1 MAGNFIISFDC
12 EGKWGMSD
20 HLTDHHHACL
30 TNEKLNEAYS
40 KLIGILDKNEV
51 KATFAFVGAFTLSS
65 DEYHEHKDWFPDVDI
80 NGQNWLSAFKQAA
93 SQNQFDGWFNPAAF
107 EKVIKSGAHEIAS
120 HGFSHL
126 PLAESLIK
134 KEEFFR
140 EMELIRK
147 VDELKG
153 CSSKSFIYPRNQ
165 VGFVNELFKSG
176 FSGYRGSSEVQ
187 TKKRIMNRLGNLL
200 GEFNIFT
207 PSEHHSKEDKIIK
220 IPAGYFLN
228 WRRGLRQK
236 VPFQVTY
243 KKWANLIADAVK
255 QENVVHLW
263 THPHNFIDGDNM
275 YHLLDEILKSVR
287 DAVKR
292 GELVNLTQIEYVENR
307 LGLKNA

>member
-1 MAGNFIISFDC
+1 MAGNFIISLDC

-30 TNEKLNEAYS
+30 TNEKLNESYS
-40 KLIGILDKNEV
+40 KLIKILEENEI
-51 KATFAFVGAFTLSS
+51 KATFAFVGAFTMSC
-65 DEYHEHKDWFPDVDI
+65 DEYHAHKDWFPDVDI

-107 EKVIKSGAHEIAS
+107 EQVMKSGAHEIAS

-134 KEEFFR
+134 KEDLFR

-153 CSSKSFIYPRNQ
+153 CSSKSFVYPRNR
-165 VGFVNELFKSG
+165 VGFVNELFESG
-176 FSGYRGSSEVQ
+176 FSGYRGSSEIK
-187 TKKRIMNRLGNLL
+187 TKSRRMNRLGNLL
-200 GEFNIFT
+200 GELNLSA
-207 PSEHHSKEDKIIK
+207 PAQDHSDMEKIIN

-228 WRRGLRQK
+228 WRYGLRK
-236 VPFQVTY
+236 RIPISLTL
-243 KKWANLIADAVK
+243 KKWTNLIADAIK
-255 QENVVHLW
+255 FEKVVHLW

-275 YHLLDEILKSVR
+275 YFLLDKILKRVR
-287 DAVKR
+287 DAVQR
-292 GELVNLTQIEYVENR
+292 GELVNLTQLEYAEKR
-307 LGLKNA
+307 LSLK